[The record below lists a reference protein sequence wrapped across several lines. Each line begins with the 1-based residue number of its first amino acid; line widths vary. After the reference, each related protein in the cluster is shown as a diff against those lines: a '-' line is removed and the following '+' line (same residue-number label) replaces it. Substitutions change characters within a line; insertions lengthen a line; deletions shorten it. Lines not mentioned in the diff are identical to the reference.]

1 MDDIVASSSTWTQH
15 VKTPLAVASLML
27 NLAKCEF
34 DKAIITYIGKHVGQ
48 GQIIP
53 VAAKEQAIV
62 DFPLI
67 KRARSC
73 VNSWV
78 RWVITGHSVKNFSNV
93 ITLLTSFTNTKA
105 PLLWFNKCQTAFE
118 AAKDLLCRAPVLAA
132 QAPS

>member
-1 MDDIVASSSTWTQH
+1 
-15 VKTPLAVASLML
+15 ML

-34 DKAIITYIGKHVGQ
+34 DKAIVTYIGKQVGQ

-73 VNSWV
+73 INSWV
-78 RWVITGHSVKNFSNV
+78 WRVITGHFVKTF
-93 ITLLTSFTNTKA
+93 LML
-105 PLLWFNKCQTAFE
+105 
-118 AAKDLLCRAPVLAA
+118 
-132 QAPS
+132 